1 LRKSVYDL
9 YESSSNDR
17 CRFVLGRA
25 GERKILVIGLNPS
38 TATRDASDTTVAKVE
53 EVARRNGHDGFVM
66 LNLYPVR
73 ATDHRTL
80 PRRADA
86 TQMRHNLDV
95 IEALV
100 EAEAA
105 PVLWAAWGASVRG
118 RPFFMSAA
126 SELLARLRRYQPRW
140 QCYGPPTAD
149 GHPRHPSRLS
159 YAWRFSA
166 FGADAYA
173 RRIAAG
179 ERSAL

>member
-1 LRKSVYDL
+1 MFDL
-9 YESSSNDR
+9 YASSSNGR
-17 CRFVLGRA
+17 CRFVLGRD

-38 TATRDASDTTVAKVE
+38 TATKDASDTTVAKVE

-86 TQMRHNLDV
+86 TQMRRNLDV
-95 IEALV
+95 IEAMV
-100 EAEAA
+100 EAEVA
-105 PVLWAAWGASVRG
+105 PVLWAAWGASIQG

-126 SELLARLRRYQPRW
+126 IELLARLQQYRPQW
-140 QCYGPPTAD
+140 QCFGPPTAD

-159 YAWRFSA
+159 YAWQFAA
-166 FGADAYA
+166 FGAAAYA
-173 RRIAAG
+173 RRIAA
-179 ERSAL
+179 SAYRHE